1 MDKPWGLMKSAH
13 RVKTELL
20 VQVSGVT
27 SVEHNG
33 SHVMLLAAT
42 NFPWELDE
50 AMRRRLTKRVYI
62 PLPGTEARRTLFEL
76 NLGRIDVSK
85 DVKLDDLVSDTEV
98 CTVLCCV

>member
-1 MDKPWGLMKSAH
+1 MITSGR

-27 SVEHNG
+27 SMEYNG
-33 SHVMLLAAT
+33 SQVMLLAAT

-85 DVKLDDLVSDTEV
+85 DVKLDDLVKDTEV
-98 CTVLCCV
+98 CAHLCF